1 MLRTE
6 DHKWLYYVLMLVAGL
21 LLGFLLRGCIG
32 CGNQHL
38 TSNTPNPDDDEA
50 VWTCSMDP
58 QVKQPGPGKCPKC
71 GMDLIKMEKGM
82 TPTSDIDPNA
92 VMMSDEAL
100 ALANVETT
108 IVGGFP
114 TAEDAL
120 GGSPAGERVVGG
132 SPADKEIRLFGKIE
146 PDQRQ
151 QQSQSAYVAGR
162 IERLNINAVGD
173 QVTKGQTLAVIY
185 SPELYTAEQELLSTL
200 NSTLPVKEGLL
211 SAAIEKLRL
220 LNIPQAQIDE
230 VINTRKASPYIKL
243 TANTSGTVVKKQVEQ
258 GDYVKQGQPLLQIA
272 NLSHVWA
279 VFQAYETDL
288 PFIHR
293 GQQVMFTAEAL
304 PGETFNGRVVF
315 IDPVVNPQTRTVGVR
330 VELSNGGGRFK
341 PEMLLVG
348 HVAASMQKYA
358 DEGVIIPKSAV
369 LWTGKRSV
377 VYVKD
382 DVEKQ
387 PTFLLRQVTLGPSLP
402 DGYVVLDGLAEGEEI
417 VTNGVFAIDAAAQL
431 DGKRSMMNQ

>member
-1 MLRTE
+1 MEIKNKT
-6 DHKWLYYVLMLVAGL
+6 WTGYGLMLAAGL
-21 LLGFLLRGCIG
+21 LLGVLLRSCVS
-32 CGNQHL
+32 CGGTTAQQ
-38 TSNTPNPDDDEA
+38 TEGEDGDA

-82 TPTSDIDPNA
+82 TPSSDIDPDA
-92 VMMSDEAL
+92 VMFSDEAM
-100 ALANVETT
+100 ALANVETE
-108 IVGGFP
+108 IVGTPSGN
-114 TAEDAL
+114 
-120 GGSPAGERVVGG
+120 
-132 SPADKEIRLFGKIE
+132 KEIRLFGKVE

-162 IERLNINAVGD
+162 IERLFINAVGD
-173 QVTKGQTLAVIY
+173 HVAKGQTLAVIY
-185 SPELYTAEQELLSTL
+185 SPELYTAEQEL
-200 NSTLPVKEGLL
+200 V
-211 SAAIEKLRL
+211 SALGTSQQVLIDAATEKLRL
-220 LNIPQAQIDE
+220 LNIPQSQIDE
-230 VINTRKASPYIKL
+230 VISTKKVSPYVQLK
-243 TANTSGTVVKKQVEQ
+243 ANTSGTVVRKMVEQ
-258 GDYVKQGQPLLQIA
+258 GDYVRQGQSLLQIA
-272 NLSHVWA
+272 NLGHVWA
-279 VFQAYETDL
+279 IFQAYESDL

-293 GQQVMFTAEAL
+293 GQQVQFTAEAL
-304 PGETFNGRVVF
+304 PGETFTGHVSF
-315 IDPVVNPQTRTVGVR
+315 IDPVLNGQTRTAGVR
-330 VELSNGGGRFK
+330 VELSNAGGRFK

-348 HVAASMQKYA
+348 NVAASMQKYA

-382 DVEKQ
+382 DVEEQ
-387 PTFLLRQVTLGPSLP
+387 PTFLLRQVTLGPALP

>member
-1 MLRTE
+1 MEKRNKT
-6 DHKWLYYVLMLVAGL
+6 WTGYSLMLAAGL
-21 LLGFLLRGCIG
+21 LLGILLRSCVS
-32 CGNQHL
+32 CGGSA
-38 TSNTPNPDDDEA
+38 SNNNGGDEGDA

-82 TPTSDIDPNA
+82 TPSSDIDPDA
-92 VMMSDEAL
+92 VMFSDEAM

-108 IVGGFP
+108 
-114 TAEDAL
+114 
-120 GGSPAGERVVGG
+120 VVGTPSG
-132 SPADKEIRLFGKIE
+132 NKEIRLFGKIE

-151 QQSQSAYVAGR
+151 QQSQSAYVGGR
-162 IERLNINAVGD
+162 IERLCINAVGD
-173 QVTKGQTLAVIY
+173 NVAKGQTLAVIY
-185 SPELYTAEQELLSTL
+185 SPELYTAEQEL
-200 NSTLPVKEGLL
+200 V
-211 SAAIEKLRL
+211 SALATSQQVLIDAATEKLRL
-220 LNIPQAQIDE
+220 LNIPQSQIDE
-230 VINTRKASPYIKL
+230 VISSKKASPYVQLK
-243 TANTSGTVVKKQVEQ
+243 ANTSGTVVRKMVEQ
-258 GDYVKQGQPLLQIA
+258 GDYVRQGQSLLQIA
-272 NLSHVWA
+272 NLSRVWA
-279 VFQAYETDL
+279 IFQAYENDL

-293 GQQVMFTAEAL
+293 GQQVQFAAEAL
-304 PGETFNGRVVF
+304 PGESFTGRVAF
-315 IDPVVNPQTRTVGVR
+315 IDPVLNGQTRTVGVR
-330 VELSNGGGRFK
+330 VELTNTGGRFK

-348 HVAASMQKYA
+348 NVAASMQKYA
-358 DEGVIIPKSAV
+358 EEGVIIPKSAV

-382 DVEKQ
+382 DVEEQ